1 MWARGGRIMRSLMAW
16 LDRQINGNR
25 LFRRLVLMWACWL
38 VTVVSMRATE
48 PEVLKTAT
56 GAAGVIVTAI
66 IGILATVIGFYQW
79 HRQKDD
85 ERDSNSG

>member
-1 MWARGGRIMRSLMAW
+1 MGRLMAW
-16 LDRQINGNR
+16 LGRQINGNR

-38 VTVVSMRATE
+38 VTVVALRATE
-48 PEVLKTAT
+48 ADVLKTAT

-85 ERDSNSG
+85 ERDSYPD

>member
-1 MWARGGRIMRSLMAW
+1 MWELGGGIMRSLMAW

-25 LFRRLVLMWACWL
+25 LFRRGVLLWACWL
-38 VTVVSMRATE
+38 VTVVALRATDAD
-48 PEVLKTAT
+48 VLKTAT
-56 GAAGVIVTAI
+56 GSAGVIVTAI

-85 ERDSNSG
+85 DRDSHPD